1 MKLVA
6 HKVESMI
13 TDQSQADLTNFI
25 SEYNKYIDLHL
36 KKILELD
43 AWYEMT
49 TNKEFPREW
58 YSAVRGSKG

>member
-1 MKLVA
+1 
-6 HKVESMI
+6 MI
-13 TDQSQADLTNFI
+13 TDKSQADLTNYI

-36 KKILELD
+36 KKILDLD